1 MGDETTPRLFTP
13 PPLTTP
19 HQTPAPRT
27 LPVSFLADLHAR
39 AAESPRRLAFAE
51 SADARVL
58 EAARRLRREGVATPV
73 LVLDPAAPDTHE
85 AARATGCECVDPAT
99 DPHGE
104 RLVEALIL
112 ARAHKGLS
120 LEGAQRLA
128 CDPLVFATWMLHE
141 RAAHGCVAGAVRTTA
156 DVVRYALWLIGPA
169 PGVETISSSFYM
181 VLAAEGAMERVLT
194 FTDCAVVP
202 EPTASQLADIA
213 IAAAG
218 ARRHIVGDE
227 PCVALLSFST
237 KGSAES
243 PSVSR
248 VRSALAL
255 IRERAPALRVD
266 GELQGD
272 AALVA
277 AVAARKAPGSAVAGA
292 ANVLVFPSLDAG
304 NISYKLVER
313 LAGAL
318 AIGPILQGLALPVSD
333 LSRSASADAIFDVSA
348 ITALQSRVSAGG
360 QTR

>member
-1 MGDETTPRLFTP
+1 VT
-13 PPLTTP
+13 
-19 HQTPAPRT
+19 
-27 LPVSFLADLHAR
+27 FLADLHTR
-39 AAESPRRLAFAE
+39 ASESLRRLAFAE

-58 EAARRLRREGVATPV
+58 EAARRLRREGVAAPV
-73 LVLDPAAPDTHE
+73 LVLDPANPASHE
-85 AARATGCECVDPAT
+85 AARATGCECVDPER

-128 CDPLVFATWMLHE
+128 RDPLVFATWLLHE

-169 PGVETISSSFYM
+169 DGVQTISSSFYM
-181 VLAAEGAMERVLT
+181 VLGTGAGDGAGNDGGDAGGAGGTSEQVLT

-202 EPTASQLADIA
+202 EPTATQLADIA
-213 IAAAG
+213 ISAAE
-218 ARRHIVGDE
+218 ARRRIVGDE

-243 PSVSR
+243 ASVTR
-248 VRSALAL
+248 VREALAL

-277 AVAARKAPGSAVAGA
+277 AVAARKAPESPVAGA

-304 NISYKLVER
+304 NIAYKLVER
-313 LAGAL
+313 LAGAR

-333 LSRSASADAIFDVSA
+333 LSRSASADAIFNVAA
-348 ITALQSRVSAGG
+348 ITALQSQGSAGAPV
-360 QTR
+360 R

>member
-1 MGDETTPRLFTP
+1 MTF
-13 PPLTTP
+13 LT
-19 HQTPAPRT
+19 
-27 LPVSFLADLHAR
+27 DLHHR
-39 AAESPRRLAFAE
+39 ASESLRRLAFAE

-58 EAARRLRREGVATPV
+58 EAARRLRREGVAAPV
-73 LVLDPAAPDTHE
+73 LVLDPANPASHE
-85 AARATGCECVDPAT
+85 AARATGCECVDPER

-120 LEGAQRLA
+120 LEGAQRLSR
-128 CDPLVFATWMLHE
+128 DPLVFATWLLHE

-169 PGVETISSSFYM
+169 DGVQTISSSFYM
-181 VLAAEGAMERVLT
+181 VLAAGEDAGGAGGAGEQVLT

-202 EPTASQLADIA
+202 EPTAAQLADIA
-213 IAAAG
+213 ISAAE
-218 ARRHIVGDE
+218 ARRRIVGDE

-243 PSVSR
+243 ASVTR
-248 VRSALAL
+248 VRDALAL

-277 AVAARKAPGSAVAGA
+277 AVAARKAPDSPVAGA

-313 LAGAL
+313 LAGAQ

-333 LSRSASADAIFDVSA
+333 LSRSASAGAIFNVAA
-348 ITALQSRVSAGG
+348 ITALQSHVNAGAPA
-360 QTR
+360 R